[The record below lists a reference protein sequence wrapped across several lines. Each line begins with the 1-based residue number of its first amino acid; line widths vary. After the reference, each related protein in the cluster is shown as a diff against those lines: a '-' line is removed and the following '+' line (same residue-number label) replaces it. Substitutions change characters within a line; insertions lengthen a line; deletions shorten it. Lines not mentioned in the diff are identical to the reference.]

1 MSAAEVVIGRAMW
14 ETVDAASCMACRQ
27 EPDRINLQSNV
38 KFMRPRSSTFPEEQ
52 GSDAATKIWGNGSW
66 EERVL
71 TVNMRAAGG
80 FLCMR

>member
-14 ETVDAASCMACRQ
+14 ETV

-38 KFMRPRSSTFPEEQ
+38 KFMRSRSSTFPEEQ
-52 GSDAATKIWGNGSW
+52 GSDAAAKIGGNGSW

-80 FLCMR
+80 FPCMR